1 MRKSFLILMPTIL
14 VTASL
19 AYIDR
24 SNVAYAATTIKK
36 QLNITNS
43 QYGLG
48 SGLLYVSYCFFQ
60 VTLQNAPHADRHSV
74 ASKFWHIVAYA
85 LISILLGQPCI
96 SRCLQHATSHTHTSL
111 IHLTSACRFL
121 PSL

>member
-1 MRKSFLILMPTIL
+1 MKKSFLILMPTIL
-14 VTASL
+14 LTAAL

-36 QLNITNS
+36 QLGISNS

-60 VTLQNAPHADRHSV
+60 VTLHR
-74 ASKFWHIVAYA
+74 
-85 LISILLGQPCI
+85 LLCVNLEVTAMLLRKCMCI
-96 SRCLQHATSHTHTSL
+96 GTS
-111 IHLTSACRFL
+111 FV
-121 PSL
+121 